1 MFERMTQLTRIC
13 KKTNIIREDNDVTLL
28 IVQSKSRASRRGKT
42 NWANVR
48 WYKQVL
54 SISRLFK
61 KYKEK

>member
-48 WYKQVL
+48 WYK
-54 SISRLFK
+54 
-61 KYKEK
+61 